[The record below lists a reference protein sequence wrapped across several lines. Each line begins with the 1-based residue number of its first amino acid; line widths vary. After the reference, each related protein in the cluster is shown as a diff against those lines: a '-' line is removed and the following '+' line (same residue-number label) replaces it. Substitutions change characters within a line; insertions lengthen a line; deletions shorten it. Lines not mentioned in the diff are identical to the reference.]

1 MVFSSLIFIFI
12 FLPLVLVSYYIAPR
26 RLRNTVILLASLLFY
41 AWGEPTYIILI
52 IISILINYLGAL
64 LIRVHIKNKDKSK
77 FIFITLLLIDISI
90 LFFFKYY
97 GFAIECLGSI
107 IGLDLKVKSISLPLG
122 ISFYTFQQIS
132 YIADIY
138 MQKVKPERNL
148 IDFATYITMF
158 PQLIAGP
165 IVKYDDI
172 HKQLANRKE
181 SINKFGEGVQR
192 FIIGL
197 GKKVILAN
205 NIGLIWTQVKEVNL
219 NDLSIVLSWI
229 GIIAFTLQ
237 IYFDFSG
244 YSDMAIGLAKM
255 FGFDFLENFDYP
267 YISKSITEFWRRW
280 HMSLGGWFR
289 EYIYIPL
296 GGNKKGTLIQVR
308 NLFIVWFTTGL
319 WHGASTNFVVW
330 GLYFGVILFIE
341 KIYLKDLLKKIP
353 SIFSHIY
360 TLIIVM
366 IGWVIFDMNT
376 LTDSGHYIKIMFG
389 FGNNIFIDNLAKYIL
404 TNNFI
409 ILLIGLICSTKLI
422 KIYMNKIKSTFRE
435 NDVFL
440 ITAINLLILIISTA
454 YLVGASYNPFL
465 YFRFDSVKFGMKK

>member
-376 LTDSGHYIKIMFG
+376 LTDSGHYIKIVFG

-465 YFRFDSVKFGMKK
+465 YFRF

>member
-12 FLPLVLVSYYIAPR
+12 FLPLVLVSYYITPR

-138 MQKVKPERNL
+138 MPKVKPERNL

-205 NIGLIWTQVKEVNL
+205 NIGVIWTQVKEVNL

-465 YFRFDSVKFGMKK
+465 YFRF

>member
-205 NIGLIWTQVKEVNL
+205 NIGVIWTQVKEVNL

>member
-12 FLPLVLVSYYIAPR
+12 FLPLVLVSYYIAPK
-26 RLRNTVILLASLLFY
+26 RLRNTIILLASLIFY
-41 AWGEPTYIILI
+41 AWGEPVYILLI
-52 IISILINYLGAL
+52 MVSILINYIGAL
-64 LIRVHIKNKDKSK
+64 LIGKYISDKEKSK

-97 GFAIECLGSI
+97 GFAIESLGSI
-107 IGLDLKVKSISLPLG
+107 LGLNLQIKNIALPLG
-122 ISFYTFQQIS
+122 ISFYTFQQVS
-132 YIADIY
+132 YIADVY
-138 MQKVKPERNL
+138 MQKTKPQRNL
-148 IDFATYITMF
+148 IDFAAYITMF

-165 IVKYDDI
+165 IVKYNDVY
-172 HKQLANRKE
+172 KQLDNRKE

-192 FIIGL
+192 FIVGL

-205 NIGLIWTQVKEVNL
+205 NIGLIWSQVKEIPL
-219 NDLSIVLSWI
+219 NDLSVVLSWI

-296 GGNKKGTLIQVR
+296 GGNKKGALIQVR
-308 NLFIVWFTTGL
+308 NLFIVWFATGL
-319 WHGASTNFVVW
+319 WHGASVNFIVW
-330 GLYFGVILFIE
+330 GLYFGTILFIE
-341 KIYLKDLLKKIP
+341 KLYLKNLLKRIP

-360 TLIIVM
+360 TLLIVI

-376 LTDSGHYIKIMFG
+376 LPSAIHYIG
-389 FGNNIFIDNLAKYIL
+389 FV
-404 TNNFI
+404 
-409 ILLIGLICSTKLI
+409 LINC
-422 KIYMNKIKSTFRE
+422 
-435 NDVFL
+435 
-440 ITAINLLILIISTA
+440 
-454 YLVGASYNPFL
+454 
-465 YFRFDSVKFGMKK
+465 

>member
-165 IVKYDDI
+165 IVKYEDI

-205 NIGLIWTQVKEVNL
+205 NIGVISTQVKEVNL

-255 FGFDFLENFDYP
+255 FGFDFLGNFDYP

-353 SIFSHIY
+353 SMFSHIY

-376 LTDSGHYIKIMFG
+376 LTDSGHYIKIVFG

-465 YFRFDSVKFGMKK
+465 YFRF

>member
-12 FLPLVLVSYYIAPR
+12 FLPLVLVSYYIVPR

-64 LIRVHIKNKDKSK
+64 LIRSNIKNKDKSK

-97 GFAIECLGSI
+97 GFALECLGSI

-132 YIADIY
+132 YIVDIY
-138 MQKVKPERNL
+138 MQKIKPQRNL

-165 IVKYDDI
+165 IVKYNDI

-219 NDLSIVLSWI
+219 NDLSVVLAWI

-465 YFRFDSVKFGMKK
+465 YFRF

>member
-12 FLPLVLVSYYIAPR
+12 FLPLVLVSYYIVPKR
-26 RLRNTVILLASLLFY
+26 FKNTIILLASLIFY
-41 AWGEPTYIILI
+41 AWGEPVYVLLI
-52 IISILINYLGAL
+52 IVSILINYFGAL
-64 LIRVHIKNKDKSK
+64 LIRKYIIDKEKSK
-77 FIFITLLLIDISI
+77 FIFITVLLIDISV

-97 GFAIECLGSI
+97 GFAIESLGSI
-107 IGLDLKVKSISLPLG
+107 LGLNLQVKSIALPLG
-122 ISFYTFQQIS
+122 VSFYTFQQIS

-138 MQKVKPERNL
+138 MQRVNPQKNL
-148 IDFATYITMF
+148 IDFAAYITMF

-165 IVKYDDI
+165 IVNYNDI
-172 HKQLANRKE
+172 YKQLVNRKE
-181 SINKFGEGVQR
+181 SISKFGEGVQR

-205 NIGLIWTQVKEVNL
+205 NIGLIWSQVKEIPL
-219 NDLSIVLSWI
+219 NDLSVVLAWI

-308 NLFIVWFTTGL
+308 NLFIVWFATGL
-319 WHGASTNFVVW
+319 WHGASTNFIVW
-330 GLYFGVILFIE
+330 GLYFGVILLIE
-341 KIYLKDLLKKIP
+341 KLYLKDLLKRIP
-353 SIFSHIY
+353 TIFSHIY
-360 TLIIVM
+360 TLIIVI

-376 LTDSGHYIKIMFG
+376 LPAAGHYIKIMFG
-389 FGNNIFIDNLAKYIL
+389 LGNNIFIDNMAKYIL
-404 TNNFI
+404 STNFI
-409 ILLIGLICSTKLI
+409 ILLLGLICSTKLI
-422 KIYMNKIKSTFRE
+422 KNYTNKLKSTLKE
-435 NDVFL
+435 KDVFL
-440 ITAINLLILIISTA
+440 VASINLLILIISTA

-465 YFRFDSVKFGMKK
+465 YFRF

>member
-12 FLPLVLVSYYIAPR
+12 FLPLVLVSYYIVPKR
-26 RLRNTVILLASLLFY
+26 FKNTIILLASLIFY
-41 AWGEPTYIILI
+41 AWGEPVYVLLI
-52 IISILINYLGAL
+52 IVSILINYFGAL
-64 LIRVHIKNKDKSK
+64 LIRKYISDKEKSK
-77 FIFITLLLIDISI
+77 FIFITVLLIDISV

-97 GFAIECLGSI
+97 GFAIESLGSI
-107 IGLDLKVKSISLPLG
+107 LGVNLQVKSIALPLG
-122 ISFYTFQQIS
+122 VSFYTFQQIS

-138 MQKVKPERNL
+138 MQRVKPQKNL
-148 IDFATYITMF
+148 IDFAAYITMF

-165 IVKYDDI
+165 IVNYNDI
-172 HKQLANRKE
+172 YKQLANRKE
-181 SINKFGEGVQR
+181 SISKFGEGVQR

-205 NIGLIWTQVKEVNL
+205 NIGLIWSQVKEIPL
-219 NDLSIVLSWI
+219 SDLSVVLAWI

-308 NLFIVWFTTGL
+308 NLFVVWFATGL
-319 WHGASTNFVVW
+319 WHGASTNFIVW
-330 GLYFGVILFIE
+330 GLYFGVILLIE
-341 KIYLKDLLKKIP
+341 KLYLKDLLKRIP
-353 SIFSHIY
+353 TIFSHIY
-360 TLIIVM
+360 TLIIVI

-376 LTDSGHYIKIMFG
+376 LPAAGHYIKIMFG
-389 FGNNIFIDNLAKYIL
+389 LGSNIFIDNMAKYIL
-404 TNNFI
+404 STNFI
-409 ILLIGLICSTKLI
+409 ILLLGLICSTKLI
-422 KIYMNKIKSTFRE
+422 KNYTNKLKSTLKE
-435 NDVFL
+435 KDVFL
-440 ITAINLLILIISTA
+440 VASINLLILIISTA

-465 YFRFDSVKFGMKK
+465 YFRF

>member
-205 NIGLIWTQVKEVNL
+205 NIGVIWTQVKEVNL

-229 GIIAFTLQ
+229 GIIAFNLQ

-465 YFRFDSVKFGMKK
+465 YFRF

>member
-181 SINKFGEGVQR
+181 SIDKFGEGVQR

-219 NDLSIVLSWI
+219 NDLSVVLAWI

>member
-12 FLPLVLVSYYIAPR
+12 FLPLVLVSYYLVPK
-26 RLRNTVILLASLLFY
+26 RLRNTIILLFSLIFY
-41 AWGEPTYIILI
+41 AWGEPVYILLI
-52 IISILINYLGAL
+52 IISILINYFGAL
-64 LIRVHIKNKDKSK
+64 LIRKYISDKEKSK
-77 FIFITLLLIDISI
+77 FIFITVLLIDISV

-97 GFAIECLGSI
+97 GFAIESLGYI
-107 IGLDLKVKSISLPLG
+107 LGLNLQVKSIPLPLG
-122 ISFYTFQQIS
+122 ISFYTFQQAS

-138 MQKVKPERNL
+138 MQKVKPQRNL
-148 IDFATYITMF
+148 IDFAAYITMF

-165 IVKYDDI
+165 IVNYNDVY
-172 HKQLANRKE
+172 KQLNNRKE

-205 NIGLIWTQVKEVNL
+205 NIGLICSQAKEVPL
-219 NDLSIVLSWI
+219 SDLSVVLAWI

-280 HMSLGGWFR
+280 HISLGSWFR

-296 GGNKKGTLIQVR
+296 GGNRNGTLIQIR
-308 NLFIVWFTTGL
+308 NLFIVWFATGL
-319 WHGASTNFVVW
+319 WHGAGINFIVW
-330 GLYFGVILFIE
+330 GLYFGIILFIE
-341 KIYLKDLLKKIP
+341 KLYLKNLLKRIP

-360 TLIIVM
+360 TLLIVI

-376 LTDSGHYIKIMFG
+376 LPDAIHYIKIMFG
-389 FGNNIFIDNLAKYIL
+389 LSNNIFIDTMSKYIL
-404 TNNFI
+404 NNNFI
-409 ILLIGLICSTKLI
+409 ILLLGLICSTKLI
-422 KIYMNKIKSTFRE
+422 TNYTNKLKSTLE
-435 NDVFL
+435 EKDVFL
-440 ITAINLLILIISTA
+440 LVSINLLILIISTA

-465 YFRFDSVKFGMKK
+465 YFRF

>member
-205 NIGLIWTQVKEVNL
+205 NIGVISTQVKEVNL

-255 FGFDFLENFDYP
+255 FGFDFLGNFDYP

-353 SIFSHIY
+353 SMFSHIY

-465 YFRFDSVKFGMKK
+465 YFRF

>member
-205 NIGLIWTQVKEVNL
+205 NIGVISTQVKEVNL

-465 YFRFDSVKFGMKK
+465 YFRF

>member
-12 FLPLVLVSYYIAPR
+12 FLPMVLISYYVAPR
-26 RLRNTVILLASLLFY
+26 KLRNAVILLSSLLFY

-138 MQKVKPERNL
+138 MQKIKPQRNL

-219 NDLSIVLSWI
+219 NDLSVVLSWI

-319 WHGASTNFVVW
+319 WHGASTNFIVW

-341 KIYLKDLLKKIP
+341 KIYLKNLLKKIP
-353 SIFSHIY
+353 SIFAHIY
-360 TLIIVM
+360 TLIIVV
-366 IGWVIFDMNT
+366 IGWVIFDTNT
-376 LTDSGHYIKIMFG
+376 LTDAANYIKIMFG
-389 FGNNIFIDNLAKYIL
+389 FGNNIFIDNLAKYVL

-409 ILLIGLICSTKLI
+409 ILLLGLICSTKLL
-422 KIYMNKIKSTFRE
+422 KIYINKVKSTFRE

-440 ITAINLLILIISTA
+440 ITAINLLILIISIS

-465 YFRFDSVKFGMKK
+465 YFRF

>member
-12 FLPLVLVSYYIAPR
+12 FLPLVLVSYYIVPKR
-26 RLRNTVILLASLLFY
+26 FKNTIILLASLIFY
-41 AWGEPTYIILI
+41 AWGEPVYVLLI
-52 IISILINYLGAL
+52 IVSILINYFGAL
-64 LIRVHIKNKDKSK
+64 LIRKYISDKEKSK
-77 FIFITLLLIDISI
+77 FIFITVLLIDISV

-97 GFAIECLGSI
+97 GFAIESLGSI
-107 IGLDLKVKSISLPLG
+107 LGVNLQVKSIALPLG
-122 ISFYTFQQIS
+122 VSFYTFQQIS

-138 MQKVKPERNL
+138 MQRVKPQKNL
-148 IDFATYITMF
+148 IDFAAYITMF

-165 IVKYDDI
+165 IVNYNDI
-172 HKQLANRKE
+172 YKQLANRKE
-181 SINKFGEGVQR
+181 SISKFGEGVQR

-205 NIGLIWTQVKEVNL
+205 NIGLIWSQVKEIPL
-219 NDLSIVLSWI
+219 NDLSVVLAWI

-308 NLFIVWFTTGL
+308 NLFVVWFATGL
-319 WHGASTNFVVW
+319 WHGASTNFIVW
-330 GLYFGVILFIE
+330 GLYFGIILLIE
-341 KIYLKDLLKKIP
+341 KLYLKDLLKRIP
-353 SIFSHIY
+353 TIFSHIY
-360 TLIIVM
+360 TLIIVI

-376 LTDSGHYIKIMFG
+376 LPAAGHYIKIMFG
-389 FGNNIFIDNLAKYIL
+389 LGSNIFIDNMAKYIL
-404 TNNFI
+404 STNFI
-409 ILLIGLICSTKLI
+409 ILLLGLICSTKLI
-422 KIYMNKIKSTFRE
+422 KNYTNKLKSTLKE
-435 NDVFL
+435 KDVFL
-440 ITAINLLILIISTA
+440 VASINLLILIISTA

-465 YFRFDSVKFGMKK
+465 YFRF

>member
-148 IDFATYITMF
+148 IDLATYITMF

-205 NIGLIWTQVKEVNL
+205 NIGVISTQVKEVNL

-376 LTDSGHYIKIMFG
+376 LTDSGHYIKIVFG

-465 YFRFDSVKFGMKK
+465 YFRF

>member
-1 MVFSSLIFIFI
+1 MVFSCLIFIFI

-138 MQKVKPERNL
+138 IQKVKPERNL

-205 NIGLIWTQVKEVNL
+205 NIGVIWTQVKEVNL

-465 YFRFDSVKFGMKK
+465 YFRF

>member
-97 GFAIECLGSI
+97 GFPIECLGSI

-205 NIGLIWTQVKEVNL
+205 NIGVIWTQVKEVNL

-465 YFRFDSVKFGMKK
+465 YFRF

>member
-12 FLPLVLVSYYIAPR
+12 FLPLVLISYYVAPK
-26 RLRNTVILLASLLFY
+26 RLRNTIILLASLIFY
-41 AWGEPTYIILI
+41 AWGEPIYIVLI
-52 IISILINYLGAL
+52 IVSILINYLGAL
-64 LIRVHIKNKDKSK
+64 LIRVHINNKEKSK
-77 FIFITLLLIDISI
+77 FIFITILLIDISI

-97 GFAIECLGSI
+97 GFAIESLGSI
-107 IGLDLKVKSISLPLG
+107 IGLDLKVKTIALPLG

-132 YIADIY
+132 YISDIY
-138 MQKVKPERNL
+138 MKKAKPQRNL
-148 IDFATYITMF
+148 IDFAAYITMF
-158 PQLIAGP
+158 PQLVAGP
-165 IVKYDDI
+165 IVKYTDI
-172 HKQLANRKE
+172 HKQLSNRKE
-181 SINKFGEGVQR
+181 SINKFGKGVQR

-205 NIGLIWTQVKEVNL
+205 NLGLIWSQVKEL
-219 NDLSIVLSWI
+219 NSSDLSVILTWI

-244 YSDMAIGLAKM
+244 YSDMAIGLANM

-280 HMSLGGWFR
+280 HISLGGWFR

-296 GGNKKGTLIQVR
+296 GGNKKGTIIQVR

-319 WHGASTNFVVW
+319 WHGASFNFIAW

-360 TLIIVM
+360 TLIIVI
-366 IGWVIFDMNT
+366 IGWVIFDTTT
-376 LTDSGHYIKIMFG
+376 LSDAGNYLKIMFG
-389 FGNNIFIDNLAKYIL
+389 FSNNIFIDNLSKYIL

-409 ILLIGLICSTKLI
+409 ILLLGLICSTKLI
-422 KIYMNKIKSTFRE
+422 KICTNKIKSALKE
-435 NDVFL
+435 NDIFL
-440 ITAINLLILIISTA
+440 IATINLLILIISTA

-465 YFRFDSVKFGMKK
+465 YFRF

>member
-12 FLPLVLVSYYIAPR
+12 FLPLVLVSYYIVPKR
-26 RLRNTVILLASLLFY
+26 FKNTIILLASLIFY
-41 AWGEPTYIILI
+41 AWGEPVYVLLI
-52 IISILINYLGAL
+52 IVSILINYFGAL
-64 LIRVHIKNKDKSK
+64 LIRKYISDKEKSK
-77 FIFITLLLIDISI
+77 FIFITVLLIDISV

-97 GFAIECLGSI
+97 GFAIESLGSI
-107 IGLDLKVKSISLPLG
+107 LGVNLQVKSIALPLG
-122 ISFYTFQQIS
+122 VSFYTFQQIS

-138 MQKVKPERNL
+138 MQRVKPQKNL
-148 IDFATYITMF
+148 IDFAAYITMF

-165 IVKYDDI
+165 IVNYNDI
-172 HKQLANRKE
+172 YKQLANRKE
-181 SINKFGEGVQR
+181 SISKFGEGVQR

-205 NIGLIWTQVKEVNL
+205 NIGLIWSQVKEIPL
-219 NDLSIVLSWI
+219 NDLSVVLAWI

-296 GGNKKGTLIQVR
+296 SGNKKGTLIQVR
-308 NLFIVWFTTGL
+308 NLFVVWFATGL
-319 WHGASTNFVVW
+319 WHGASTNFIVW
-330 GLYFGVILFIE
+330 GLYFGVILLIE
-341 KIYLKDLLKKIP
+341 KLYLKDLLKRIP
-353 SIFSHIY
+353 TIFSHIY
-360 TLIIVM
+360 TLIIVI

-376 LTDSGHYIKIMFG
+376 LPAAGHYIKIMFG
-389 FGNNIFIDNLAKYIL
+389 LGSNIFIDNMAKYIL
-404 TNNFI
+404 STNFI
-409 ILLIGLICSTKLI
+409 ILLLGLICSTKLI
-422 KIYMNKIKSTFRE
+422 KNYTNKLKSTLKE
-435 NDVFL
+435 KDVFL
-440 ITAINLLILIISTA
+440 VASINLLILIISTA

-465 YFRFDSVKFGMKK
+465 YFRF

>member
-12 FLPLVLVSYYIAPR
+12 FLPLVLVSYYITPR

-205 NIGLIWTQVKEVNL
+205 NIGVIWTQVKEVNL

>member
-205 NIGLIWTQVKEVNL
+205 NIGVIWTQVKEVNL
-219 NDLSIVLSWI
+219 NDLSVVLAWI

-319 WHGASTNFVVW
+319 WHGASNNFLVW
-330 GLYFGVILFIE
+330 VLYFGVILFIE

-465 YFRFDSVKFGMKK
+465 YFRF

>member
-12 FLPLVLVSYYIAPR
+12 FLPLVLISYYITPR

-41 AWGEPTYIILI
+41 AWGEPIYIILI

-64 LIRVHIKNKDKSK
+64 LIRAHIKNKDKSK
-77 FIFITLLLIDISI
+77 FIFITLLLINISI

-138 MQKVKPERNL
+138 MQKIKPQRNL

-165 IVKYDDI
+165 IVKYNDI
-172 HKQLANRKE
+172 HKQLANRNE
-181 SINKFGEGVQR
+181 SMNKFGEGVQR

-219 NDLSIVLSWI
+219 NDLSVVLAWI

-296 GGNKKGTLIQVR
+296 GGNKKGVLIQVR

-376 LTDSGHYIKIMFG
+376 LSDSAHYIKILFG
-389 FGNNIFIDNLAKYIL
+389 FGNSIFIDNLAKYVL

-422 KIYMNKIKSTFRE
+422 KIYFNKIKSTFRE
-435 NDVFL
+435 SDVFL

-465 YFRFDSVKFGMKK
+465 YFRF

>member
-138 MQKVKPERNL
+138 IQKVKPERNL

-181 SINKFGEGVQR
+181 SIDKFGEGVQR

-219 NDLSIVLSWI
+219 NDLSVVLAWI

-465 YFRFDSVKFGMKK
+465 YFSF

>member
-12 FLPLVLVSYYIAPR
+12 FLPLVLVSYYIAPK
-26 RLRNTVILLASLLFY
+26 RLRNTIILLASLIFY
-41 AWGEPTYIILI
+41 AWGEPVYILLI
-52 IISILINYLGAL
+52 MVSILINYIGAL
-64 LIRVHIKNKDKSK
+64 LIGKYISDKEKSK

-97 GFAIECLGSI
+97 GFAIESLGSI
-107 IGLDLKVKSISLPLG
+107 LGLNLQIKNIALPLG
-122 ISFYTFQQIS
+122 ISFYTFQQVS
-132 YIADIY
+132 YIADVY
-138 MQKVKPERNL
+138 MQKTKPQRNL
-148 IDFATYITMF
+148 IDFAAYITMF

-165 IVKYDDI
+165 TVKYNDVY
-172 HKQLANRKE
+172 KQLDNRKE

-192 FIIGL
+192 FIVGL

-205 NIGLIWTQVKEVNL
+205 NIGLIWSQVKEIPL
-219 NDLSIVLSWI
+219 NDLSVVLSWI

-296 GGNKKGTLIQVR
+296 GGNKKGALIQVR
-308 NLFIVWFTTGL
+308 NLFIVWFATGL
-319 WHGASTNFVVW
+319 WHGASVNFIVW
-330 GLYFGVILFIE
+330 GLYFGTILFIE
-341 KIYLKDLLKKIP
+341 KLYLKNLLKRIP

-360 TLIIVM
+360 TLLIVI

-376 LTDSGHYIKIMFG
+376 LPSAIHYIKIMFG
-389 FGNNIFIDNLAKYIL
+389 FGNNIFIDTMAKYIL
-404 TNNFI
+404 SNNFI
-409 ILLIGLICSTKLI
+409 ILTLGLICSTKLI
-422 KIYMNKIKSTFRE
+422 RNYINKIKYTLKE
-435 NDVFL
+435 KDVFL
-440 ITAINLLILIISTA
+440 IASMNLIILIISTA

-465 YFRFDSVKFGMKK
+465 YFRF

>member
-181 SINKFGEGVQR
+181 SIDKFGEGVQR

-219 NDLSIVLSWI
+219 NDLSVVLAWI

-465 YFRFDSVKFGMKK
+465 YFSF

>member
-12 FLPLVLVSYYIAPR
+12 FLPLVLVSYYISPK
-26 RLRNTVILLASLLFY
+26 RLRNTIILLASLFFY
-41 AWGEPTYIILI
+41 AWGEPVYILLI
-52 IISILINYLGAL
+52 IISILINYFGAL
-64 LIRVHIKNKDKSK
+64 LISKYINDKEKSK
-77 FIFITLLLIDISI
+77 FIFITILLIDISV

-97 GFAIECLGSI
+97 GFAIESLGSI
-107 IGLDLKVKSISLPLG
+107 FRLNLQVKNIALPLG
-122 ISFYTFQQIS
+122 ISFYTFQQVS

-138 MQKVKPERNL
+138 MQKVKPQRNL
-148 IDFATYITMF
+148 IDFAAYITMF

-165 IVKYDDI
+165 IVKYNDVY
-172 HKQLANRKE
+172 KQLTNRRE
-181 SINKFGEGVQR
+181 SISKFGDGVQR
-192 FIIGL
+192 FITGL
-197 GKKVILAN
+197 GKKVLLAN
-205 NIGLIWTQVKEVNL
+205 NIGLIWSQVKEIPINE
-219 NDLSIVLSWI
+219 LSVVLAWT

-296 GGNKKGTLIQVR
+296 GGNKNGTLIQIR
-308 NLFIVWFTTGL
+308 NLFIVWFATGL
-319 WHGASTNFVVW
+319 WHGASINFIVW
-330 GLYFGVILFIE
+330 GLYFGVILLIE
-341 KIYLKDLLKKIP
+341 KLYLKDLLKRIP

-360 TLIIVM
+360 TLIIVI

-376 LTDSGHYIKIMFG
+376 LPAAANYIKIMFG
-389 FGNNIFIDNLAKYIL
+389 FSGNIFINNMAKYIL
-404 TNNFI
+404 NNNFI
-409 ILLIGLICSTKLI
+409 ILSLGLICSTKLI
-422 KIYMNKIKSTFRE
+422 SNFTNKLKSTLKE
-435 NDVFL
+435 KDVFL
-440 ITAINLLILIISTA
+440 IASIDLLILIISTA

-465 YFRFDSVKFGMKK
+465 YFRF

>member
-12 FLPLVLVSYYIAPR
+12 FLPLVLVSYYIASR

-52 IISILINYLGAL
+52 IISILINYLGTL
-64 LIRVHIKNKDKSK
+64 LIRANIKNKDKSK

-138 MQKVKPERNL
+138 MQKIKPQRNL

-165 IVKYDDI
+165 IVKYNDI
-172 HKQLANRKE
+172 HKQLANKKE

-205 NIGLIWTQVKEVNL
+205 NIGVIWTQVKEVNL
-219 NDLSIVLSWI
+219 NDLSVVLSWI

-296 GGNKKGTLIQVR
+296 GGNKKSTLIQVR

-330 GLYFGVILFIE
+330 GLYFGVVLFIE
-341 KIYLKDLLKKIP
+341 KIYLKDLLK
-353 SIFSHIY
+353 
-360 TLIIVM
+360 
-366 IGWVIFDMNT
+366 
-376 LTDSGHYIKIMFG
+376 G
-389 FGNNIFIDNLAKYIL
+389 F
-404 TNNFI
+404 T
-409 ILLIGLICSTKLI
+409 
-422 KIYMNKIKSTFRE
+422 
-435 NDVFL
+435 
-440 ITAINLLILIISTA
+440 
-454 YLVGASYNPFL
+454 
-465 YFRFDSVKFGMKK
+465 

>member
-1 MVFSSLIFIFI
+1 MLFSSVTFLFF
-12 FLPLVLVSYYIAPR
+12 FLPLVFGLYYVVPK
-26 RLRNTVILLASLLFY
+26 NFKNYVLLFFSIVFY
-41 AWGEPTYIILI
+41 AWGGLLYLPLLLISIFINYIFGLKIGKYQEDIKSKKRVL
-52 IISILINYLGAL
+52 IISI
-64 LIRVHIKNKDKSK
+64 
-77 FIFITLLLIDISI
+77 IFNI
-90 LFFFKYY
+90 LFLGVFKYTN
-97 GFAIECLGSI
+97 FIVDNINILFNTSI
-107 IGLDLKVKSISLPLG
+107 NAPIIPLPIG
-122 ISFYTFQQIS
+122 ISFYTFQAMSYVIDVYKNDGNVQKNIFNLALYIS
-132 YIADIY
+132 
-138 MQKVKPERNL
+138 
-148 IDFATYITMF
+148 MF
-158 PQLIAGP
+158 PQLVAGP
-165 IVKYDDI
+165 IVRYQTVDDQI
-172 HKQLANRKE
+172 SSREHNFD
-181 SINKFGEGVQR
+181 KFNSGMER
-192 FIIGL
+192 FIRGL
-197 GKKVILAN
+197 FKKVIISNTVGELSTIIYGLAN
-205 NIGLIWTQVKEVNL
+205 YEMSVATAWLGA
-219 NDLSIVLSWI
+219 
-229 GIIAFTLQ
+229 IAYTLQ

-353 SIFSHIY
+353 SILSHIY

-465 YFRFDSVKFGMKK
+465 YFRF

>member
-12 FLPLVLVSYYIAPR
+12 FLPLVLVSYYLVPK
-26 RLRNTVILLASLLFY
+26 RLRNTIILLFSLIFY
-41 AWGEPTYIILI
+41 AWGEPVYILLI
-52 IISILINYLGAL
+52 MISILINYFGAL
-64 LIRVHIKNKDKSK
+64 LIRKYISDKEKSK
-77 FIFITLLLIDISI
+77 FIFITVLLIDISV

-97 GFAIECLGSI
+97 GFAIESLGYI
-107 IGLDLKVKSISLPLG
+107 LGLNLQVKSIPLPLG
-122 ISFYTFQQIS
+122 ISFYTFQQAS

-138 MQKVKPERNL
+138 MQKVKPQRNL
-148 IDFATYITMF
+148 IDFAAYITMF

-165 IVKYDDI
+165 IVNYNDVY
-172 HKQLANRKE
+172 KQLNNRKE

-205 NIGLIWTQVKEVNL
+205 NIGLICSQAKEVPL
-219 NDLSIVLSWI
+219 SDLSVVLAWI

-280 HMSLGGWFR
+280 HISLGSWFR

-296 GGNKKGTLIQVR
+296 GGNRNGTLIQIR
-308 NLFIVWFTTGL
+308 NLFIVWFATGL
-319 WHGASTNFVVW
+319 WHGASINFIVW
-330 GLYFGVILFIE
+330 GLYFGIILFIE
-341 KIYLKDLLKKIP
+341 KLYLKNLLKRIP

-360 TLIIVM
+360 TLLIVI

-376 LTDSGHYIKIMFG
+376 LPDAIHYIKIMFG
-389 FGNNIFIDNLAKYIL
+389 LSNNIFIDTMSKYIL
-404 TNNFI
+404 NNNFI
-409 ILLIGLICSTKLI
+409 ILLLGLICSTKLI
-422 KIYMNKIKSTFRE
+422 TNYTNKLKSTLE
-435 NDVFL
+435 EKDVFL
-440 ITAINLLILIISTA
+440 LVSINLLILIISTA

-465 YFRFDSVKFGMKK
+465 YFRF

>member
-12 FLPLVLVSYYIAPR
+12 FLPLVLVSYYITPR

-465 YFRFDSVKFGMKK
+465 YFRF

>member
-205 NIGLIWTQVKEVNL
+205 NIGVISTQVKEVNL

-267 YISKSITEFWRRW
+267 YISKSITVFWRRW

-454 YLVGASYNPFL
+454 YLLGASYNPFL
-465 YFRFDSVKFGMKK
+465 YFRF

>member
-12 FLPLVLVSYYIAPR
+12 FLPLVLVSYYISPKK
-26 RLRNTVILLASLLFY
+26 LRNTIILISSLIFY
-41 AWGEPTYIILI
+41 AWGEPVYILLIIL
-52 IISILINYLGAL
+52 SILINYLGAL
-64 LIRVHIKNKDKSK
+64 LIRKYISDKEKSK
-77 FIFITLLLIDISI
+77 FIFITVLLIDISV

-97 GFAIECLGSI
+97 GFAIESLGSI
-107 IGLDLKVKSISLPLG
+107 FGLNLQVKNIALPLG

-138 MQKVKPERNL
+138 TEKIKPQKNL
-148 IDFATYITMF
+148 IDFAAYIAMF

-165 IVKYDDI
+165 IVKYNDVY
-172 HKQLANRKE
+172 KQLANRNE
-181 SINKFGEGVQR
+181 TINRFGEGVQR

-205 NIGLIWTQVKEVNL
+205 NIGVIWTQVKEIHL
-219 NDLSIVLSWI
+219 NDLSVVLAWI

-280 HMSLGGWFR
+280 HISLGGWFR

-319 WHGASTNFVVW
+319 WHGANTNFIIW
-330 GLYFGVILFIE
+330 GLYFGVVLFIE
-341 KIYLKDLLKKIP
+341 KIYLKDLLKRIP
-353 SIFSHIY
+353 TIFSHIY

-366 IGWVIFDMNT
+366 IGWIIFDMST
-376 LTDSGHYIKIMFG
+376 LSDAGHYIKIMFG
-389 FGNNIFIDNLAKYIL
+389 LSSNIFADNMAKYIL
-404 TNNFI
+404 STNFI
-409 ILLIGLICSTKLI
+409 ILFLGIICSTKLI
-422 KIYMNKIKSTFRE
+422 NNFINKIKSTLNE

-440 ITAINLLILIISTA
+440 IASIHLLILIISTA
-454 YLVGASYNPFL
+454 YLVGSSYNPFL
-465 YFRFDSVKFGMKK
+465 YFRF

>member
-409 ILLIGLICSTKLI
+409 IIFIGLI
-422 KIYMNKIKSTFRE
+422 
-435 NDVFL
+435 
-440 ITAINLLILIISTA
+440 
-454 YLVGASYNPFL
+454 
-465 YFRFDSVKFGMKK
+465 